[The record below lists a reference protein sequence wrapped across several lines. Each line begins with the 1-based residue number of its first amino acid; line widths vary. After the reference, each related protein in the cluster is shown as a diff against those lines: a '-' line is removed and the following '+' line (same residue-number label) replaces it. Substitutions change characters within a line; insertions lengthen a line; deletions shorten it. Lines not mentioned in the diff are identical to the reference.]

1 VSDTQ
6 PNNGNVLTYDGETI
20 MTTGKG
26 SVALVRSEV
35 RRRSQVL
42 GTQVISQGN
51 AARLGVVS
59 EVWADLEAKQVL
71 VLGVLEKAFA
81 GSPRLMELRQ
91 VTALG
96 QDAVLVPSEEVFDN
110 LDLEGLSRVVGSEVV
125 TEEGI
130 RLGKVKDFEFNSVSG
145 IITGLVLSNLG
156 LTFLPGFILS
166 TYLLSTDEIV
176 SVGGDRLIVADG
188 AETRLT
194 QLAKGILETLGIGKP
209 PWEAGVSPAPALPSA
224 VESSAVEE
232 DYEEEYDEE
241 YEAEEEDVY
250 AEEEPEPEPQPV
262 RPRPPEPAP
271 APEQPAWEQEYA
283 KEEAP
288 PSEPAPPPSSS
299 TPVDGD
305 PWEDKAGEPT

>member
-1 VSDTQ
+1 
-6 PNNGNVLTYDGETI
+6 
-20 MTTGKG
+20 MTTGKE

-71 VLGVLEKAFA
+71 VLGVLEKPFA
-81 GSPRLMELRQ
+81 STPRLLELRQ

-96 QDAVLVPSEEVFDN
+96 RDALLVPSDEVFDN
-110 LDLEGLSRVVGSEVV
+110 LDLEGLSRVVGSDVV

-145 IITGLVLSNLG
+145 LITGLVLSNLG

-176 SVGGDRLIVADG
+176 SIGGDRLIVEDG

-194 QLAKGILETLGIGKP
+194 QLTKGVLETLGIGKP
-209 PWEAGVSPAPALPSA
+209 PWEVGSGLTPALPSA
-224 VESSAVEE
+224 VDSAVV
-232 DYEEEYDEE
+232 EEEYDDE
-241 YEAEEEDVY
+241 YAAEEEDIY
-250 AEEEPEPEPQPV
+250 AEDEPEPEPEPEPV
-262 RPRPPEPAP
+262 RPRRPEPAP
-271 APEQPAWEQEYA
+271 QHPEWEQEYA
-283 KEEAP
+283 EKDAP
-288 PSEPAPPPSSS
+288 PEPISESPADVWDDKPE
-299 TPVDGD
+299 D
-305 PWEDKAGEPT
+305 PQT

>member
-1 VSDTQ
+1 
-6 PNNGNVLTYDGETI
+6 
-20 MTTGKG
+20 M
-26 SVALVRSEV
+26 RSEV

-42 GTQVISQGN
+42 GTQVISQVN

-81 GSPRLMELRQ
+81 GSPRLLELRQ

-96 QDAVLVPSEEVFDN
+96 QDAILVPNDEVFDD

-130 RLGKVKDFEFNSVSG
+130 RLGKVKDFQFNSVSG
-145 IITGLVLSNLG
+145 LITGLILSNLG

-166 TYLLSTDEIV
+166 TYLLPADEIV
-176 SVGGDRLIVADG
+176 SVGGERLIVADG

-194 QLAKGILETLGIGKP
+194 QLAKGILETLGLGKP
-209 PWEAGVSPAPALPSA
+209 PWESGVSPAPALPSA
-224 VESSAVEE
+224 VEGYAVEE
-232 DYEEEYDEE
+232 DYEEEYEEE
-241 YEAEEEDVY
+241 YEEGAEEDPY
-250 AEEEPEPEPQPV
+250 AEAEPEPQSEATP
-262 RPRPPEPAP
+262 PRRPEPP
-271 APEQPAWEQEYA
+271 PVSEQPEWEQEYA

-288 PSEPAPPPSSS
+288 PSPPEPTPPPS
-299 TPVDGD
+299 TPTDID
-305 PWEDKAGEPT
+305 PWEDKSGEPT

>member
-1 VSDTQ
+1 
-6 PNNGNVLTYDGETI
+6 
-20 MTTGKG
+20 M
-26 SVALVRSEV
+26 RSEV

-42 GTQVISQGN
+42 GTQVISQVN

-81 GSPRLMELRQ
+81 GSPRLLELRQ

-96 QDAVLVPSEEVFDN
+96 QDAILVPNDEVFDD

-130 RLGKVKDFEFNSVSG
+130 RLGKVKDFQFNSVSG
-145 IITGLVLSNLG
+145 LITGLILSNLG

-166 TYLLSTDEIV
+166 TYLLPADEIV
-176 SVGGDRLIVADG
+176 SVGGERLIVADG

-194 QLAKGILETLGIGKP
+194 QLAKGILETLGLGKP
-209 PWEAGVSPAPALPSA
+209 PWESGVSPAPALPSA
-224 VESSAVEE
+224 VEGSAVEE
-232 DYEEEYDEE
+232 DYEEEYEEE
-241 YEAEEEDVY
+241 YEEGAEEDPY
-250 AEEEPEPEPQPV
+250 AEAEPEPQSEATP
-262 RPRPPEPAP
+262 PRRPEPP
-271 APEQPAWEQEYA
+271 PVSEQPEWEQEYA

-288 PSEPAPPPSSS
+288 PSPPEPTPPPS
-299 TPVDGD
+299 TPTDID
-305 PWEDKAGEPT
+305 PWEDKSGEPT

>member
-71 VLGVLEKAFA
+71 VLGVLEKALA

-283 KEEAP
+283 KEET
-288 PSEPAPPPSSS
+288 PPPSSS

>member
-71 VLGVLEKAFA
+71 VLGVLEKALA

-194 QLAKGILETLGIGKP
+194 QIGKP

>member
-1 VSDTQ
+1 
-6 PNNGNVLTYDGETI
+6 

-42 GTQVISQGN
+42 GTQVISQVN

-81 GSPRLMELRQ
+81 GSPRLLELRQ

-96 QDAVLVPSEEVFDN
+96 QDAILVPNDEVFDD

-130 RLGKVKDFEFNSVSG
+130 RLGKVKDFQFNSVSG
-145 IITGLVLSNLG
+145 LITGLILSNLG

-166 TYLLSTDEIV
+166 TYLLPADEIV
-176 SVGGDRLIVADG
+176 SVGGERLIVADG

-194 QLAKGILETLGIGKP
+194 QLAKGILETLGLGKP
-209 PWEAGVSPAPALPSA
+209 PWESGVSPAPALPSA
-224 VESSAVEE
+224 VEGSAVEE
-232 DYEEEYDEE
+232 DYEEEYEEE
-241 YEAEEEDVY
+241 YEEGAEEDPY
-250 AEEEPEPEPQPV
+250 AEAEPEPQSEATP
-262 RPRPPEPAP
+262 PRRPEPP
-271 APEQPAWEQEYA
+271 PVSEQPEWEQEYA

-288 PSEPAPPPSSS
+288 PSPPEPTPPPS
-299 TPVDGD
+299 TPTDID
-305 PWEDKAGEPT
+305 PWEDKSGEPT

>member
-1 VSDTQ
+1 
-6 PNNGNVLTYDGETI
+6 
-20 MTTGKG
+20 MTTGKE

-81 GSPRLMELRQ
+81 SSPRLLELRQ

-96 QDAVLVPSEEVFDN
+96 QDALLVPGDEVFDN

-130 RLGKVKDFEFNSVSG
+130 RLGRVKDFEFNSVSG

-194 QLAKGILETLGIGKP
+194 QLAKGVLETLGVGKP
-209 PWEAGVSPAPALPSA
+209 PWEVRSGPTPALPSA
-224 VESSAVEE
+224 VDSPVVEE
-232 DYEEEYDEE
+232 DYDEEYDEE
-241 YEAEEEDVY
+241 YEAEEEDIY
-250 AEEEPEPEPQPV
+250 AEDEPEPQPV
-262 RPRPPEPAP
+262 RPRRPEPAP
-271 APEQPAWEQEYA
+271 APEQPEWEQEYV
-283 KEEAP
+283 EEDAP
-288 PSEPAPPPSSS
+288 PEPTS
-299 TPVDGD
+299 GD
-305 PWEDKAGEPT
+305 PVADAWEDKPEDPQT

>member
-1 VSDTQ
+1 
-6 PNNGNVLTYDGETI
+6 
-20 MTTGKG
+20 MTTGKE

-81 GSPRLMELRQ
+81 SSPRLLELRQ

-96 QDAVLVPSEEVFDN
+96 QDAVLVPSDEVFDN
-110 LDLEGLSRVVGSEVV
+110 LDLDGLSRVVGSEVV

-145 IITGLVLSNLG
+145 LITGLVLSNLG

-176 SVGGDRLIVADG
+176 SVGGDRLIVEDG

-194 QLAKGILETLGIGKP
+194 QLAKGILETLGVGKP
-209 PWEAGVSPAPALPSA
+209 PWEAGSGPTPALPSA
-224 VESSAVEE
+224 VDSPVVEE
-232 DYEEEYDEE
+232 DYDEEYDEE
-241 YEAEEEDVY
+241 YEAEEEDIY
-250 AEEEPEPEPQPV
+250 AEDEPEPEPV
-262 RPRPPEPAP
+262 RPRRPEPV
-271 APEQPAWEQEYA
+271 PEQPEWEQEYA
-283 KEEAP
+283 EEDAP
-288 PSEPAPPPSSS
+288 PEPTSESPA
-299 TPVDGD
+299 TDA
-305 PWEDKAGEPT
+305 WEDKPEDPQT

>member
-1 VSDTQ
+1 
-6 PNNGNVLTYDGETI
+6 

-42 GTQVISQGN
+42 GTQVISQVN

-81 GSPRLMELRQ
+81 GSPRLLNLRQ

-96 QDAVLVPSEEVFDN
+96 QDAILVPNDEVFDD

-130 RLGKVKDFEFNSVSG
+130 RLGKVKDFQFNSVSG
-145 IITGLVLSNLG
+145 LITGLILSNLG

-166 TYLLSTDEIV
+166 TYLLPADEIV
-176 SVGGDRLIVADG
+176 SVGGERLIVADG

-194 QLAKGILETLGIGKP
+194 QLAKGILETLGLGKP
-209 PWEAGVSPAPALPSA
+209 PWESGVSPAPALPSA
-224 VESSAVEE
+224 VEGYAVEE
-232 DYEEEYDEE
+232 DYEEEYEEE
-241 YEAEEEDVY
+241 YEEGAEEDPY
-250 AEEEPEPEPQPV
+250 AEAEPEPQSEATP
-262 RPRPPEPAP
+262 PRRPEPP
-271 APEQPAWEQEYA
+271 PVSEQPEWEQEYA

-288 PSEPAPPPSSS
+288 PSPPEPTPPPS
-299 TPVDGD
+299 TPTDID
-305 PWEDKAGEPT
+305 PWEDKSGEPT

>member
-1 VSDTQ
+1 
-6 PNNGNVLTYDGETI
+6 
-20 MTTGKG
+20 MTTGKE

-81 GSPRLMELRQ
+81 SSPRLLELRQ

-96 QDAVLVPSEEVFDN
+96 QDALLVPSDEVFDN
-110 LDLEGLSRVVGSEVV
+110 LDLDGLSRVVGSEVV

-145 IITGLVLSNLG
+145 LITGLVLSNLG

-176 SVGGDRLIVADG
+176 SIGGDRLIVEDG

-194 QLAKGILETLGIGKP
+194 QLAKGVLETLGVGKP
-209 PWEAGVSPAPALPSA
+209 PWEVRSGPTPALPSA
-224 VESSAVEE
+224 VDSPVVEE
-232 DYEEEYDEE
+232 DYDEEYDEE
-241 YEAEEEDVY
+241 YEAEEEDIY
-250 AEEEPEPEPQPV
+250 AQDEPEPEPV
-262 RPRPPEPAP
+262 RPRRPEP
-271 APEQPAWEQEYA
+271 APEQPEWEQEYA
-283 KEEAP
+283 EEDAP
-288 PSEPAPPPSSS
+288 PAPASESPA
-299 TPVDGD
+299 TDA
-305 PWEDKAGEPT
+305 WEDKPEEPQA

>member
-1 VSDTQ
+1 
-6 PNNGNVLTYDGETI
+6 

-42 GTQVISQGN
+42 GTQVISQVN

-81 GSPRLMELRQ
+81 GSPRLLELRQ

-96 QDAVLVPSEEVFDN
+96 QDAILVPNDEVFDD

-130 RLGKVKDFEFNSVSG
+130 RLGKVKDFQFNSVSG
-145 IITGLVLSNLG
+145 LITGLILSNLG

-166 TYLLSTDEIV
+166 TYLLPADEIV
-176 SVGGDRLIVADG
+176 SVGGERLIVADG

-194 QLAKGILETLGIGKP
+194 QLAKGILETLGLGKP
-209 PWEAGVSPAPALPSA
+209 PWESGVSPAPALPSA
-224 VESSAVEE
+224 VEGYAVEE
-232 DYEEEYDEE
+232 DYEEEYEEE
-241 YEAEEEDVY
+241 YEEGAEEDPY
-250 AEEEPEPEPQPV
+250 AEAEPEPQSEATP
-262 RPRPPEPAP
+262 PRRPEPP
-271 APEQPAWEQEYA
+271 PVSEQPEWEQEYA

-288 PSEPAPPPSSS
+288 PSPPEPTPPPS
-299 TPVDGD
+299 TPTDID
-305 PWEDKAGEPT
+305 PWEDKSGEPT

>member
-1 VSDTQ
+1 
-6 PNNGNVLTYDGETI
+6 
-20 MTTGKG
+20 M
-26 SVALVRSEV
+26 RSEV

-42 GTQVISQGN
+42 GTQVISQVN

-81 GSPRLMELRQ
+81 GSPRLLDLRQ

-96 QDAVLVPSEEVFDN
+96 QDAILVPNDEVFDD

-130 RLGKVKDFEFNSVSG
+130 RLGKVKDFQFNSVSG
-145 IITGLVLSNLG
+145 LITGLILSNLG

-166 TYLLSTDEIV
+166 TYLLPADEIV
-176 SVGGDRLIVADG
+176 SVGGERLIVADG

-194 QLAKGILETLGIGKP
+194 QLAKGILETLGLGKP
-209 PWEAGVSPAPALPSA
+209 PWESGVSPAPALPSA
-224 VESSAVEE
+224 VEGSAVEE
-232 DYEEEYDEE
+232 DYEEEYEEE
-241 YEAEEEDVY
+241 YEEGAEEDPY
-250 AEEEPEPEPQPV
+250 AEAEPEPQSEATP
-262 RPRPPEPAP
+262 PRRPEPP
-271 APEQPAWEQEYA
+271 PVSEQPEWEQEYA

-288 PSEPAPPPSSS
+288 PSPPEPTPPPS
-299 TPVDGD
+299 TPTDID
-305 PWEDKAGEPT
+305 PWEDKSGEPT

>member
-1 VSDTQ
+1 
-6 PNNGNVLTYDGETI
+6 

-42 GTQVISQGN
+42 GTQVISQVN

-81 GSPRLMELRQ
+81 GSPRLLELRQ

-96 QDAVLVPSEEVFDN
+96 QDAILVPNDEVFDD

-130 RLGKVKDFEFNSVSG
+130 RLGKVKDFQFNSVSG
-145 IITGLVLSNLG
+145 LITGLILSNLG

-166 TYLLSTDEIV
+166 TYLLPANEIV
-176 SVGGDRLIVADG
+176 SVGGERLIVADG

-194 QLAKGILETLGIGKP
+194 QLAKGILETLGLGKP
-209 PWEAGVSPAPALPSA
+209 PWESGVSPAPALPRA
-224 VESSAVEE
+224 VDDYSAVEE
-232 DYEEEYDEE
+232 NYEYDEE
-241 YEAEEEDVY
+241 GEQEDDY
-250 AEEEPEPEPQPV
+250 AEEEPELQGEAGSPRRPEPPPV
-262 RPRPPEPAP
+262 S
-271 APEQPAWEQEYA
+271 EQPEWEQEYA

-288 PSEPAPPPSSS
+288 PSPPEPTPPPS
-299 TPVDGD
+299 TPTDID
-305 PWEDKAGEPT
+305 PWEDKSGEPT

>member
-1 VSDTQ
+1 
-6 PNNGNVLTYDGETI
+6 
-20 MTTGKG
+20 MTTGKE

-42 GTQVISQGN
+42 GTQVISQVN

-59 EVWADLEAKQVL
+59 EVWADLEARQVM

-81 GSPRLMELRQ
+81 GSPRFLELRQ

-96 QDAVLVPSEEVFDN
+96 QDAILVPSDEVFED

-130 RLGKVKDFEFNSVSG
+130 RLGKVKDFQFNSVSG
-145 IITGLVLSNLG
+145 LITGLILSNLG

-166 TYLLSTDEIV
+166 TYLLPADEIV

-194 QLAKGILETLGIGKP
+194 QLAKGILETLGLGKP
-209 PWEAGVSPAPALPSA
+209 PWLAETDLAPALPRA
-224 VESSAVEE
+224 VEGSAVEE
-232 DYEEEYDEE
+232 NYEEEYDEE
-241 YEAEEEDVY
+241 YEGEEEDVY
-250 AEEEPEPEPQPV
+250 AEEEPEPQAEAV
-262 RPRPPEPAP
+262 SPRRPEPAP
-271 APEQPAWEQEYA
+271 APEQPEWEQEYLKA
-283 KEEAP
+283 EAP
-288 PSEPAPPPSSS
+288 PSEPAPDSAPAPPNPPPPAPSS
-299 TPVDGD
+299 PLDID
-305 PWEDKAGEPT
+305 PWEENTGEPT

>member
-1 VSDTQ
+1 
-6 PNNGNVLTYDGETI
+6 

-42 GTQVISQGN
+42 GTQVISQVN

-81 GSPRLMELRQ
+81 GSPRLLELRQ

-96 QDAVLVPSEEVFDN
+96 QDAILVPNDEVFDN

-130 RLGKVKDFEFNSVSG
+130 RLGKVKDFQFNSVSG
-145 IITGLVLSNLG
+145 LITGLILSNLG

-166 TYLLSTDEIV
+166 TYLLPADEIV

-194 QLAKGILETLGIGKP
+194 QLAKGILETLGLGKP
-209 PWEAGVSPAPALPSA
+209 PWEVGVSPAPALPSA
-224 VESSAVEE
+224 VEGSVVEE
-232 DYEEEYDEE
+232 DYEEEYEEE
-241 YEAEEEDVY
+241 YEGAEEDVY
-250 AEEEPEPEPQPV
+250 AEEEPEPQ
-262 RPRPPEPAP
+262 PEPVP
-271 APEQPAWEQEYA
+271 PRRPEPPPVSEQPEWEQEYA

-288 PSEPAPPPSSS
+288 PSPPESAPPPS
-299 TPVDGD
+299 TPTDID
-305 PWEDKAGEPT
+305 PWEEKSGEPT

>member
-1 VSDTQ
+1 
-6 PNNGNVLTYDGETI
+6 

-26 SVALVRSEV
+26 SVALVRPEV

-42 GTQVISQGN
+42 GTQVISQAN

-81 GSPRLMELRQ
+81 GSPRLLDLRQ

-96 QDAVLVPSEEVFDN
+96 QDAILIPSDEVFDD
-110 LDLEGLSRVVGSEVV
+110 LDLQGLSRVVGSEVV

-145 IITGLVLSNLG
+145 LITGLILSNLG

-166 TYLLSTDEIV
+166 TYLLPADEIV

-188 AETRLT
+188 AETRLA
-194 QLAKGILETLGIGKP
+194 QLTKGILETLGLGKP
-209 PWEAGVSPAPALPSA
+209 SWLPETGFAPALPRAVDDYSA
-224 VESSAVEE
+224 VEKN
-232 DYEEEYDEE
+232 YEEEYDEE
-241 YEAEEEDVY
+241 GEQEDDHP
-250 AEEEPEPEPQPV
+250 EEEPELQGEAGSPRQPEPV
-262 RPRPPEPAP
+262 P
-271 APEQPAWEQEYA
+271 APEQPEWEQEYVQA
-283 KEEAP
+283 EAL
-288 PSEPAPPPSSS
+288 PSEPAPESAPAPPS
-299 TPVDGD
+299 PPLDID
-305 PWEDKAGEPT
+305 PWEKNTGEPT

>member
-1 VSDTQ
+1 
-6 PNNGNVLTYDGETI
+6 

-42 GTQVISQGN
+42 GTQVISQVN

-81 GSPRLMELRQ
+81 GSPRLLNLRQ

-96 QDAVLVPSEEVFDN
+96 QDAILVPNDEVFDD

-130 RLGKVKDFEFNSVSG
+130 RLGKVKDFQFNSVSG
-145 IITGLVLSNLG
+145 LITGLILSNLG

-166 TYLLSTDEIV
+166 TYLLPADEIV
-176 SVGGDRLIVADG
+176 SVGGERLIVADG

-194 QLAKGILETLGIGKP
+194 QLAKGILETLGLGKP
-209 PWEAGVSPAPALPSA
+209 PWESGVSPAPALPSA
-224 VESSAVEE
+224 VEGSAVEE
-232 DYEEEYDEE
+232 DYEEEYEEE
-241 YEAEEEDVY
+241 YEEGAEEDPY
-250 AEEEPEPEPQPV
+250 AEAEPEPQSEATP
-262 RPRPPEPAP
+262 PRRPEPP
-271 APEQPAWEQEYA
+271 PVSEQPEWEQEYA

-288 PSEPAPPPSSS
+288 PSPPEPTPPPS
-299 TPVDGD
+299 TPTDID
-305 PWEDKAGEPT
+305 PWEDKSGEPT